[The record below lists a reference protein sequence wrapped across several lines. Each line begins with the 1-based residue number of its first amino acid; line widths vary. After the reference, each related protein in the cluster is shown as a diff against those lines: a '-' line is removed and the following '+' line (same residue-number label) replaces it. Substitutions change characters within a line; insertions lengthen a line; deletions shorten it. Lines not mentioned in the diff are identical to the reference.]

1 MRRTIG
7 AHPWLVLG
15 LLTAFWGLVGLNRLG
30 ISYLFPI
37 IVPEFHMAYWQASLL
52 ISGTSATWAV
62 TSWLSGWL
70 ADRYGRRRVL
80 LPGAAL
86 ACVSTAAMG
95 GAWGFGS
102 MLVVREF
109 VGIGDG
115 VGWSTGQAVLAGE
128 FPPKRRA
135 LVQSIFTSG
144 YPLFGSVLG
153 AIIITHMAAA
163 LGWRPVF
170 PILGLIFLFVVL
182 GLYLFMREPPRTT
195 PARDGDAPAEASPAK
210 PTWADGLRVLRNRTV
225 LLLMI
230 VQAGALG
237 WLQVSVGYNAL
248 FLTKVRGV
256 ELTTAGD
263 ILAIFGVAGL
273 IGTLTLP
280 FCSDYLGRKPTMLVA
295 ALLSGACLI
304 GYALGG
310 FGTVASTALLAGS
323 GFFQG
328 VLIPLAAATCVVE
341 NVPVRM
347 QATAMG
353 AVNFAGVVVGTFIM
367 PMLAGFLAD
376 GFGLTA
382 PILLAGGCVVVAG
395 FAVTGIAESAPRVL
409 ARRLSPPPRGSGGSQ
424 WTGTR
429 A

>member
-37 IVPEFHMAYWQASLL
+37 IVPAFHMAYWQASLL

-95 GAWGFGS
+95 GAWGFGP

-144 YPLFGSVLG
+144 YTLFGSVLG
-153 AIIITHMAAA
+153 ALIVTHLAAA
-163 LGWRPVF
+163 MGWRPVF
-170 PILGLIFLFVVL
+170 PIIALVFLFVVL
-182 GLYLFMREPPRTT
+182 GLYLFMREPPRAAAVRPEGET
-195 PARDGDAPAEASPAK
+195 AAETAPAK
-210 PTWADGLRVLRNRTV
+210 PSWLDGVRILRNRTV

-237 WLQVSVGYNAL
+237 WLQVAVGYNAL
-248 FLTKVRGV
+248 FLTKVRGM

-273 IGTLTLP
+273 AGTLTLP
-280 FCSDYLGRKPTMLVA
+280 FCSDYLGRKPTMLLSG
-295 ALLSGACLI
+295 LLSGACLI
-304 GYALGG
+304 AYALGG
-310 FGTVASTALLAGS
+310 GLGTTVCTVLLAAS

-341 NVPVRM
+341 NVPARL

-353 AVNFAGVVVGTFIM
+353 AVNFAGVVVGTFVM
-367 PMLAGFLAD
+367 PMVAGFLAD
-376 GFGLTA
+376 GLGLTA
-382 PILLAGGCVVVAG
+382 PILLAGCCVAVAG
-395 FAVTGIAESAPRVL
+395 LAVAGIKESAPRVL
-409 ARRLSPPPRGSGGSQ
+409 ARRSPPVAVPSSS
-424 WTGTR
+424 

>member
-80 LPGAAL
+80 IPGAAL

-144 YPLFGSVLG
+144 YTLFGSVLG
-153 AIIITHMAAA
+153 ALIVTHLAAV

-170 PILGLIFLFVVL
+170 PLLGLVFLLVVL
-182 GLYLFMREPPRTT
+182 GLYLFMREPPKGTG
-195 PARDGDAPAEASPAK
+195 AAAETAK
-210 PTWADGLRVLRNRTV
+210 PTWSDGLRLLRNRTV

-237 WLQVSVGYNAL
+237 WLQVAVGYNAL

-263 ILAIFGVAGL
+263 ILAVFGVAGL
-273 IGTLTLP
+273 VGTLTLP
-280 FCSDYLGRKPTMLVA
+280 FCSDYLGRKPTMMIAGVV
-295 ALLSGACLI
+295 SGACLI
-304 GYALGG
+304 AYAVSDLGP
-310 FGTVASTALLAGS
+310 VASTALLAAS

-341 NVPVRM
+341 NVPVRL

-353 AVNFAGVVVGTFIM
+353 AVNFAGVVVGTFVM
-367 PMLAGFLAD
+367 PMVAGFLAD

-395 FAVTGIAESAPRVL
+395 LAVTGIAESAPRVL
-409 ARRLSPPPRGSGGSQ
+409 ARRLAPPPPGSGEWRSS
-424 WTGTR
+424 GTR
-429 A
+429 T

>member
-70 ADRYGRRRVL
+70 ADRYGRRRVM

-86 ACVSTAAMG
+86 ACVSTVAMG

-128 FPPKRRA
+128 FSAKRRA
-135 LVQSIFTSG
+135 FVQSVFTSG
-144 YPLFGSVLG
+144 YTLFGSVLG
-153 AIIITHMAAA
+153 ALIVTRLAES

-170 PILGLIFLFVVL
+170 PIVGGVFFLVVL
-182 GLYLFMREPPRTT
+182 GLYLFMREPPRASA
-195 PARDGDAPAEASPAK
+195 PADAPADAPAPAK
-210 PTWADGLRVLRNRTV
+210 PSWADGLKVIRNRTV

-248 FLTKVRGV
+248 FLTRVRGMALV
-256 ELTTAGD
+256 DAGD
-263 ILAIFGVAGL
+263 ILAIFGIAGL
-273 IGTLTLP
+273 VGTLTLP
-280 FCSDYLGRKPTMLVA
+280 ALSDYLGRKPTMLVA
-295 ALLSGACLI
+295 GLVSGGCMIA
-304 GYALGG
+304 YALAGA
-310 FGTVASTALLAGS
+310 GTAASTALLAAS
-323 GFFQG
+323 AFFEG

-353 AVNFAGVVVGTFIM
+353 AVNFAGVVVGTFVM
-367 PMLAGFLAD
+367 PMVAGFLAD
-376 GFGLTA
+376 GLGLTA
-382 PILLAGGCVVVAG
+382 PIVLAGICAVVAG
-395 FAVTGIAESAPRVL
+395 VAVAGITESAPRVL
-409 ARRLSPPPRGSGGSQ
+409 ARRAAPAAVPTSS
-424 WTGTR
+424 

>member
-70 ADRYGRRRVL
+70 ADRYGRRRVM

-109 VGIGDG
+109 VGVGDG

-144 YPLFGSVLG
+144 YTLFGSVLG
-153 AIIITHMAAA
+153 ALIVTHLAES

-170 PILGLIFLFVVL
+170 PILSLVFLFVVL
-182 GLYLFMREPPRTT
+182 GLYLFMREPPRATDARPDTGRGDAADT
-195 PARDGDAPAEASPAK
+195 PAPAK
-210 PTWADGLRVLRNRTV
+210 PSWLDGVRILRNRTV

-237 WLQVSVGYNAL
+237 WLQVAVGYNAL
-248 FLTKVRGV
+248 FLTRVRGM

-263 ILAIFGVAGL
+263 ILALFGVAGL

-280 FCSDYLGRKPTMLVA
+280 FCSDYLGRKPTMLVSG
-295 ALLSGACLI
+295 LLSGGCLI
-304 GYALGG
+304 AYALGG
-310 FGTVASTALLAGS
+310 GLGTAACTALLAGS

-341 NVPVRM
+341 NVPARL

-353 AVNFAGVVVGTFIM
+353 AVNFAGVVVGTFVM
-367 PMLAGFLAD
+367 PMVAGFLAD
-376 GFGLTA
+376 GLGLTA
-382 PILLAGGCVVVAG
+382 PILLAGGCAVVAG
-395 FAVTGIAESAPRVL
+395 LAVAGISESAPRVL
-409 ARRLSPPPRGSGGSQ
+409 ARRAATVAVPSSS
-424 WTGTR
+424 T
-429 A
+429 